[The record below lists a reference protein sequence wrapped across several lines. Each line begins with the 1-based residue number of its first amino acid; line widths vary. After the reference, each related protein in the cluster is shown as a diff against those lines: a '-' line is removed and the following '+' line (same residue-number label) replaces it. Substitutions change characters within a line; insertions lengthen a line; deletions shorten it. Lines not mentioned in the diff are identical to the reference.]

1 MIWRS
6 LLLAVLLAALSAAA
20 QAQRRSEFYAG
31 PVFTDSKSYTFEGG
45 TSVKT
50 DTGWGFLLGF
60 AHNFN
65 PKLSGAIELEWGTMD
80 YRATI
85 QPGLTN
91 NPNPVATVNS
101 SIDTGT
107 VRFLGTY
114 NFSEGPFTPFVT
126 GGAGWSYVDTN
137 IPSGLPQNVCW
148 FYPWVGQVCTGVTP
162 TYSTTRFSYNAG
174 AGLRYNWGPNYF
186 VRGLVNE
193 QWIDFGGSYGTA
205 SLTQYRLDFGIRF

>member
-1 MIWRS
+1 MIWKFVALAG
-6 LLLAVLLAALSAAA
+6 LLIPGLVAA
-20 QAQRRSEFYAG
+20 QARRSEFYAA
-31 PVFTDSKSYTFEGG
+31 PVFTDGKSYTFEGG
-45 TSVKT
+45 TNVKT

-91 NPNPVATVNS
+91 NPNPAATVNS

-174 AGLRYNWGPNYF
+174 LGLRYNWGPNYF

>member
-1 MIWRS
+1 MIWKS
-6 LLLAVLLAALSAAA
+6 LVLALLLGAFSAAA
-20 QAQRRSEFYAG
+20 QAQRRSEFYAA

-45 TSVKT
+45 TNVKT

-60 AHNFN
+60 GHNFN
-65 PKLSGAIELEWGTMD
+65 RKLSGAIELEWGTMD

-85 QPGLTN
+85 QPGLGN
-91 NPNPVATVNS
+91 NVSASLNS

-107 VRFLGTY
+107 IRFLGTY

-186 VRGLVNE
+186 VRGLITE

-205 SLTQYRLDFGIRF
+205 NLTQYRLDFGIRF

>member
-1 MIWRS
+1 MIWKFVALAG
-6 LLLAVLLAALSAAA
+6 LLIPGLVAA
-20 QAQRRSEFYAG
+20 QARRSEFYAA
-31 PVFTDSKSYTFEGG
+31 PVFTDGKSYTFEGG
-45 TSVKT
+45 TNVKT

-91 NPNPVATVNS
+91 NPNPAATVNS

-114 NFSEGPFTPFVT
+114 NFSEGAFTPFVT

-174 AGLRYNWGPNYF
+174 LGLRYNWGPNYF

-205 SLTQYRLDFGIRF
+205 NLTQYRIDFGIRF

>member
-1 MIWRS
+1 MIWRY
-6 LLLAVLLAALSAAA
+6 LFLAVFLAALSATARA
-20 QAQRRSEFYAG
+20 QGRSEFYAA
-31 PVFTDSKSYTFEGG
+31 PVFTDSKNYTFEGG
-45 TSVKT
+45 TNVRT
-50 DTGWGFLLGF
+50 DTGWGFTLGF
-60 AHNFN
+60 AHVFN
-65 PKLSGAIELEWGTMD
+65 PRFTGAIELEWTTND
-80 YRATI
+80 YTATV
-85 QPGLTN
+85 QPGIGN
-91 NPNPVATVNS
+91 GNIPARVNS

-114 NFSEGPFTPFVT
+114 HFSEGPFKPFVT

-174 AGLRYNWGPNYF
+174 AGLRYDWGRNYF

-205 SLTQYRLDFGIRF
+205 ALTQYRLDFGIRF

>member
-1 MIWRS
+1 MIWKFVA
-6 LLLAVLLAALSAAA
+6 LAVLLIPGLVAA
-20 QAQRRSEFYAG
+20 QARRSEFYAA

-91 NPNPVATVNS
+91 NPNPAATVNS

-174 AGLRYNWGPNYF
+174 LGLRYNWGPNYF

-205 SLTQYRLDFGIRF
+205 NLTQYRIDFGIRF

>member
-1 MIWRS
+1 MIWKFVALAG
-6 LLLAVLLAALSAAA
+6 LLIPGLVAA
-20 QAQRRSEFYAG
+20 QARRSEFYAA
-31 PVFTDSKSYTFEGG
+31 PVFTDGKSYTFEGG
-45 TSVKT
+45 TNVKT

-91 NPNPVATVNS
+91 NPNPAATVNS

-174 AGLRYNWGPNYF
+174 LGLRYNWGPNYF

-205 SLTQYRLDFGIRF
+205 NLTQYRIDFGIRF

>member
-1 MIWRS
+1 
-6 LLLAVLLAALSAAA
+6 L
-20 QAQRRSEFYAG
+20 
-31 PVFTDSKSYTFEGG
+31 T
-45 TSVKT
+45 
-50 DTGWGFLLGF
+50 
-60 AHNFN
+60 
-65 PKLSGAIELEWGTMD
+65 GAIELEWTSND

-85 QPGLTN
+85 QPGIGN
-91 NPNPVATVNS
+91 ANVAANLNS
-101 SIDTGT
+101 SVDTGT

-114 NFSEGPFTPFVT
+114 HFSTGPFTPFVT

-193 QWIDFGGSYGTA
+193 QWVDFGGSYGTA
-205 SLTQYRLDFGIRF
+205 ALTQYRLDFGLRF

>member
-1 MIWRS
+1 MTWR
-6 LLLAVLLAALSAAA
+6 LLALALFLAAALPA
-20 QAQRRSEFYAG
+20 QAQRRSEFYAA
-31 PVFTDSKSYTFEGG
+31 PVFTDSKSYNFQGG
-45 TSVKT
+45 SSVRT
-50 DTGWGFLLGF
+50 DTGYGFTIGF
-60 AHNFN
+60 GHVFN
-65 PKLSGAIELEWGTMD
+65 PKFTGAIELEWTGND
-80 YRATI
+80 YRATV
-85 QPGLTN
+85 QPGVGN
-91 NPNPVATVNS
+91 NLGTRSFNG

-114 NFSEGPFTPFVT
+114 NFSTGPFTPFVT

-193 QWIDFGGSYGTA
+193 QFIDFGGSYGTA
-205 SLTQYRLDFGIRF
+205 SLTQYRIDFGIRF

>member
-1 MIWRS
+1 MIWKI
-6 LLLAVLLAALSAAA
+6 LVLAVFLVPQFAAA
-20 QAQRRSEFYAG
+20 QARRSEFYAA
-31 PVFTDSKSYTFEGG
+31 PVVTDSKSYTFEGG
-45 TSVKT
+45 TNVKT
-50 DTGWGFLLGF
+50 DTGWGFAIGF

-65 PKLSGAIELEWGTMD
+65 PKFSGAIELEWSTID
-80 YRATI
+80 YRATV
-85 QPGLTN
+85 QPGIGNGTGTASL
-91 NPNPVATVNS
+91 NS
-101 SIDTGT
+101 SLDTST

-114 NFSEGPFTPFVT
+114 NFMTGKWTPFVT

-162 TYSTTRFSYNAG
+162 TYNTTRFSYNAG
-174 AGLRYNWGPNYF
+174 AGLRFDFAPNYF

-205 SLTQYRLDFGIRF
+205 NLTQYRIDFGLRF

>member
-1 MIWRS
+1 MIWKFVALAG
-6 LLLAVLLAALSAAA
+6 LLIPGLVAA
-20 QAQRRSEFYAG
+20 QARRSEFYAA
-31 PVFTDSKSYTFEGG
+31 PVFTDGKSYTFEGG
-45 TSVKT
+45 TNVKT

>member
-1 MIWRS
+1 MIWKI
-6 LLLAVLLAALSAAA
+6 LALAILLAPQFAAA
-20 QAQRRSEFYAG
+20 QSRRSEFYAG
-31 PVFTDSKSYTFEGG
+31 PVFSDSKTYNFQGG
-45 TSVKT
+45 SSVRT
-50 DTGWGFLLGF
+50 DTGVGFTIGF
-60 AHNFN
+60 GHNFN
-65 PKLSGAIELEWGTMD
+65 PTLSGAIELEWTSND

-85 QPGLTN
+85 QPGVGNGNAAASL
-91 NPNPVATVNS
+91 NS
-101 SIDTGT
+101 NVDTGT

-114 NFSEGPFTPFVT
+114 NFSTGPFTPFVT

-205 SLTQYRLDFGIRF
+205 NLTQYRIDFGLRF